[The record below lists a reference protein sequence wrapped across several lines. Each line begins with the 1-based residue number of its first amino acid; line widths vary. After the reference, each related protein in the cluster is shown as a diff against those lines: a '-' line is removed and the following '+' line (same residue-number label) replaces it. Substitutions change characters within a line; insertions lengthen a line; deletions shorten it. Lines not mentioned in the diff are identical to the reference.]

1 MYNCHNRIPNLWG
14 EVMIQL
20 GAHLSSGRTGY
31 THHGIY
37 VGDGK
42 VVHYSGL
49 ANGLSKGNICE
60 TTIEKFN
67 LGRDKITVITHPN
80 PSEYFTPIEIVKR
93 ARSRIGENDY
103 NIIFNNCEHFA
114 TWCATGTASSE
125 QVKRTVKIAGAGY
138 NTYRAYQAYKASQYI
153 KGPVMRGVCE
163 LTQSPSTQGVVAALS
178 KSGLGQGSGN
188 VVLKSLIATAPNAV
202 TTGNGVA
209 SGLTAITAG
218 TVLSG
223 TGIAGS
229 STIAGIVGSSA
240 VATAAAPV
248 ALAAGGVALV
258 GYGAYKLWDW
268 LTD

>member
-1 MYNCHNRIPNLWG
+1 
-14 EVMIQL
+14 MIQL

-114 TWCATGTASSE
+114 TWCVTGTASSE
-125 QVKRTVKIAGAGY
+125 QVKSTVKIAGAGY
-138 NTYRAYQAYKASQYI
+138 NTYRAYQMYKASQHI

-163 LTQSPSTQGVVAALS
+163 LAKSPGTQGVVAALS
-178 KSGLGQGSGN
+178 KSTLSPGSGN
-188 VVLKSLIATAPNAV
+188 AVLKSLLATAPSAV

-209 SGLTAITAG
+209 SGLSAITTS
-218 TVLSG
+218 TVVTAALSSG
-223 TGIAGS
+223 AGIAS
-229 STIAGIVGSSA
+229 SGAIVGIVSSSA

-258 GYGAYKLWDW
+258 GYGVCKLWDL

>member
-1 MYNCHNRIPNLWG
+1 
-14 EVMIQL
+14 MIQL

-49 ANGLSKGNICE
+49 ANGLSKGDICE
-60 TTIEKFN
+60 TTIEKFS

-125 QVKRTVKIAGAGY
+125 QVKSTVKIAGAGY
-138 NTYRAYQAYKASQYI
+138 NTYRAYQMYKASQHI
-153 KGPVMRGVCE
+153 NGPVLRGVCE
-163 LTQSPSTQGVVAALS
+163 LAKNPSTQGVVAALS
-178 KSGLGQGSGN
+178 KSALSPGSGN
-188 VVLKSLIATAPNAV
+188 VVLKSLLATAPSAV

-209 SGLTAITAG
+209 RGITAITTG
-218 TVLSG
+218 TVAATATLSG
-223 TGIAGS
+223 S
-229 STIAGIVGSSA
+229 SAIVGIVSSSA

-258 GYGAYKLWDW
+258 GYGVCKLWDL